1 MIGIGPASPGAG
13 KGVAMDDISRADR
26 KMVKPRNYTKGE
38 ATRTEL
44 MAAAARVFGKN
55 GYVNADV
62 REISLESGKSSGTF
76 YIYFKNKSEI
86 LAALIAQFDADLLAG
101 MGLSASDGH
110 VDLPDPA
117 LWKQRIRSIWDVY
130 RQHSAIF
137 FAMAQA
143 AALSPEFYA
152 AERRLRQ
159 RAIDDFQQ
167 LIKVQQA
174 KGLCQDLDPAVA
186 AVAMEA
192 MLRGFLYECLA
203 EPGHKQ
209 HSEAELA
216 HFAETLISV
225 IDLILHAG

>member
-1 MIGIGPASPGAG
+1 
-13 KGVAMDDISRADR
+13 
-26 KMVKPRNYTKGE
+26 MVKPRNYRKGE
-38 ATRTEL
+38 ATKGEL

-62 REISLESGKSSGTF
+62 RDITVESGKSSGTF

-86 LAALIAQFDADLLAG
+86 LAALINQFDSDLLAEL
-101 MGLSASDGH
+101 GLSAS
-110 VDLPDPA
+110 VDRSALPDPSR
-117 LWKQRIRSIWDVY
+117 WKQRIRSIWRVY
-130 RQHSAIF
+130 RDHSAIF

-143 AALSPEFYA
+143 AALSPEFHA

-167 LIKVQQA
+167 LVKVQQA

-186 AVAMEA
+186 AMAMEA
-192 MLRGFLYECLA
+192 MLNGFLYECLA

-209 HSEAELA
+209 HSDAELGHA
-216 HFAETLISV
+216 AETLISL
-225 IDLILHAG
+225 IDLILHAGQTPIA